1 VIILIITLWIE
12 QVTKIENNY
21 KKFTIQQRITEL
33 MKALKNY
40 PNSPFRGKRE
50 AELEKL
56 KKELDE

>member
-1 VIILIITLWIE
+1 
-12 QVTKIENNY
+12 VTKIENNY